1 MDQEDN
7 NYRFDTVAVRAGA
20 YHTELGAHTEPLF
33 LTSSFVFDGP
43 EHAAERFSGA
53 SPGNIYSRF
62 TNPTVDAFVTRLAA
76 LEGAQ
81 AGIATSSGM
90 SAIMT
95 VCLGLLSAGDRIVS
109 SHSLFGS
116 TTQLF
121 TQVLS
126 RFGIQT
132 EFVPLTD
139 LGAWEAAL
147 ARGARFAYLETPSNP
162 LTEVADIEALSALT
176 RRYGALLV
184 VDNCFCTPALQKPI
198 DFGADLV
205 VHSATKFIDGQGRVL
220 GGAVV
225 GSKALIEGS
234 LLPVLRT
241 TGPCLSP
248 FNAWLL
254 LKGLETLSI
263 RMQRMSESALTVA
276 RWLAQMPGVERV
288 WHPGLDSHPQHALAL
303 KQQRYGGAIV
313 AFQVKGGREAAW
325 NVVRQCQIFS
335 VTANIGDA
343 RSTITHP
350 ATTTH
355 GRVAP
360 EVRLAAGIDDNHLR
374 LSIGLEDVED
384 LMADL
389 KRGLESV

>member
-1 MDQEDN
+1 MEDDN
-7 NYRFDTVAVRAGA
+7 FQFDTLAVRAGA
-20 YHTELGAHTEPLF
+20 YHTEYGAHTEPIF
-33 LTSSFVFDGP
+33 LTSSFVFDSP
-43 EHAAERFSGA
+43 EQAAARFSGA
-53 SPGNIYSRF
+53 EPGNIYSRF

-76 LEGAQ
+76 LEGAE

-95 VCLGLLSAGDRIVS
+95 VCLGLLSAGDRIVA
-109 SHSLFGS
+109 SHSIFGS

-126 RFGIQT
+126 RFGITT
-132 EFVPLTD
+132 EFVGLTD
-139 LGAWEAAL
+139 LAAWEKAL
-147 ARGARFAYLETPSNP
+147 KQGAKFAYLETPSNP
-162 LTEVADIEALSALT
+162 LTDVADIAALKQLT
-176 RRYGALLV
+176 ERYGALLV

-198 DFGADLV
+198 EFGADLV

-225 GSKALIEGS
+225 GKRALIESS

-263 RMQRMSESALTVA
+263 RMERMSASALQ
-276 RWLAQMPGVERV
+276 LAQWLSTQPMVEAV
-288 WHPGLDSHPQHALAL
+288 YYPGLASHPQFSLAAR
-303 KQQRYGGAIV
+303 QQRAGGAIV
-313 AFQVKGGREAAW
+313 TFTVKGGRAEAW
-325 NVVRQCQIFS
+325 NVVRACRLFS

-355 GRVAP
+355 GRIAP
-360 EVRLAAGIDDNHLR
+360 DVRQAARIGENLIR
-374 LSIGLEDVED
+374 LSVGLENAQD
-384 LMADL
+384 LQADL
-389 KRGLESV
+389 QKGFSS